1 MHVDNRKKNIS
12 VFGNGLTDELG
23 DTTLTTEAK
32 HSINFSE
39 EWKKF
44 CWSL

>member
-23 DTTLTTEAK
+23 DITLTTETE
-32 HSINFSE
+32 HSISFSE
-39 EWKKF
+39 E
-44 CWSL
+44 